1 MKRNS
6 NTFQQSDLERN
17 AYHTSLDMRIQTQ
30 SMISM
35 TLQPQLEAT
44 AHNTGKQKTTAK
56 KLKKQQNSCSTNLQ
70 CLY

>member
-6 NTFQQSDLERN
+6 NTFRQSDREKN
-17 AYHTSLDMRIQTQ
+17 AYRTSLDMRIQTQ
-30 SMISM
+30 SMIS
-35 TLQPQLEAT
+35 TTPQPQLAAT
-44 AHNTGKQKTTAK
+44 THNTEKQKTTAK